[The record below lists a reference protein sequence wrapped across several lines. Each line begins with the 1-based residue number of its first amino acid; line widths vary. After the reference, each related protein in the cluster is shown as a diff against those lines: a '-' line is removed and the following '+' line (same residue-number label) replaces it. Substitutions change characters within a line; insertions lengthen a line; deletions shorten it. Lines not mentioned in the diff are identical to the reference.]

1 MFVADDLDHLLDSAF
16 EVGDFPHVEVD
27 VAGVPHRFAWAGHGG
42 APDLDRIGQD
52 LTDIAQAA
60 VALFEGDHPIDAY
73 TFLCVGWDEGGGG
86 LEHRDG
92 SVLMMPVTTFQDE
105 DTYARFQTLLAHEY
119 LHLWNVKRLVPA
131 DLVRP
136 DPVAHTHTRLL
147 WVAEGWTAYYD
158 ELLPLRAGRW
168 TTDRYLTA
176 MGEQLD
182 RVLERPGTALQSV
195 EEASHHAWT
204 KLYVRDENSDNA
216 GTNYYDHGAV
226 LAWCLDLL
234 IRRER
239 PDGDGLDEAFR
250 SLWRQ
255 FGASGRGYTDADVR
269 AAVSARPPGPTSGR
283 SSTPTWRGA
292 PCPTSTRWWAPSGL
306 AIERPDPD
314 PATPYLG
321 ATPADDDQGV
331 VLTTVRRGGPAW
343 RAGVTGGDRLVAVDG
358 QVVRR
363 GQLPTVLRSRAPGD
377 EVELHVTRGP
387 AQPAPAGDARATPSA
402 RVACAPWPTRPN
414 SSRPPSAAGPDT
426 TCRSATAP
434 ADPSPAPPRPRSRMT
449 VLLVFAAVLLGAV
462 LLSDLA
468 QRSVLSTAV
477 LFLAAG
483 FVLGPSL
490 VGVLPAGGAD
500 EDLVR
505 RLAELALFAVLLTDG
520 ARVGARQLVSA
531 WGLPGRALLL
541 GMPLVFVLTALAAW
555 GIAGLGWVE
564 AALLGAVLA
573 PTDPVF
579 ASAIVGREEVP
590 ARLRHLLNVESGI
603 NDGLALPVVLVLL
616 SVLGGESTTV
626 DGAGR
631 RAGRRPGHRRRRRTG
646 RGPPRGLTLAG
657 GRGRAPGPAGGLGGH
672 ARVRALPDLPP
683 QPVPR
688 GVRRRDHPGNGR
700 PAAHGRVPR
709 PRGDGLRAV
718 EAGRAAGVRGVDL
731 ADVPRGD
738 LTQRVRVRGS
748 WRCCSSDRWRCRWR
762 CCAAS

>member
-1 MFVADDLDHLLDSAF
+1 MADPLRYEVDLQHRRQHLVTVRLALPADLAGPVTLAMPTWTPGSYVMRDYVHHLQSLEVTAPDGTPVDVRPDGHTGWTVDVPADGATVTWELYANDLTVRTNHVDDHHALLVGPATFVVVEAARDRHHEVAVHADEPVWSLLPTSDEGLFVADDLDHLLDSAF

-42 APDLDRIGQD
+42 TPDLDRIGQD

-131 DLVRP
+131 DLIRP

-195 EEASHHAWT
+195 EEASHQAWT

-216 GTNYYDHGAV
+216 GTNYYDHGAM
-226 LAWCLDLL
+226 LALCLDLL

-269 AAVSARPPGPTSGR
+269 AAVSEAAGTDLRAFFDAHVAGR
-283 SSTPTWRGA
+283 ALPDLDALVGTV
-292 PCPTSTRWWAPSGL
+292 GL

-321 ATPADDDQGV
+321 ATPADDDRGV

-343 RAGVTGGDRLVAVDG
+343 RAGVTGGDRLVAIDG

-387 AQPAPAGDARATPSA
+387 RSLRLPVTLEDPFRPR
-402 RVACAPWPTRPN
+402 RVRPV
-414 SSRPPSAAGPDT
+414 
-426 TCRSATAP
+426 
-434 ADPSPAPPRPRSRMT
+434 ADPTEQQQAT
-449 VLLVFAAVLLGAV
+449 F
-462 LLSDLA
+462 
-468 QRSVLSTAV
+468 
-477 LFLAAG
+477 
-483 FVLGPSL
+483 
-490 VGVLPAGGAD
+490 
-500 EDLVR
+500 R
-505 RLAELALFAVLLTDG
+505 RWT
-520 ARVGARQLVSA
+520 
-531 WGLPGRALLL
+531 
-541 GMPLVFVLTALAAW
+541 
-555 GIAGLGWVE
+555 
-564 AALLGAVLA
+564 
-573 PTDPVF
+573 
-579 ASAIVGREEVP
+579 
-590 ARLRHLLNVESGI
+590 
-603 NDGLALPVVLVLL
+603 
-616 SVLGGESTTV
+616 
-626 DGAGR
+626 
-631 RAGRRPGHRRRRRTG
+631 GH
-646 RGPPRGLTLAG
+646 
-657 GRGRAPGPAGGLGGH
+657 
-672 ARVRALPDLPP
+672 DLPE
-683 QPVPR
+683 
-688 GVRRRDHPGNGR
+688 RDRSG
-700 PAAHGRVPR
+700 
-709 PRGDGLRAV
+709 
-718 EAGRAAGVRGVDL
+718 
-731 ADVPRGD
+731 
-738 LTQRVRVRGS
+738 
-748 WRCCSSDRWRCRWR
+748 
-762 CCAAS
+762 